1 MAYAC
6 LLPDAVGASEP
17 LRPLNYVPVEIA
29 FSGLALGRKSV
40 SPTSF
45 RPRRDVQ
52 VWDASLPIDWGADP
66 FGDPNWQY
74 QLHAWR
80 VMEYQLYEYRDT
92 EDPAWLREAIEIAL
106 DWAHYHVDLGHSEKF
121 SWYDMAAGIRATR
134 LAFMLDRILS
144 ERVEAGDIEL
154 ETLMYL
160 ADLHAEKLQDT
171 GFLAT
176 GNHAIFQLV
185 GLDMLCEVI
194 SWRNSCG
201 QGDAREY
208 ARHSFEA
215 LLKSQFTEQG
225 VHAESSPT
233 YHQWVLRTLRDSG
246 AVERLGTPSIM
257 RLLED
262 AENIAPWLAYPD
274 RSWIAVGDS
283 AGTGPALKSPVPE
296 TCLTALPESCW
307 AVRDLT
313 RSGYGIIRSLPETPQ
328 ERSSLLFVSGMARES
343 GHKHADDLGFVLMEG
358 GHKVFVD
365 SGKYG
370 YTNDEARHYVRSA
383 RAHNVISLDPTVS
396 LCQGISISVN
406 CGWVQS
412 GKMASN
418 SSLQALSYAL
428 TYSGTNESSTIAQ
441 AFRYASRI
449 VCITRP
455 TRGGRQIFIS
465 PLVSCLSLR
474 REGSPFGSEIG
485 WCKPNSRGPSA
496 S

>member
-1 MAYAC
+1 MSIIVLRMKFRVLNRHCVVRLQPRKSLPRSLVCALVAAMAHAY

-17 LRPLNYVPVEIA
+17 LRPLNYEPVEIA

-66 FGDPNWQY
+66 FHDPNWQY

-106 DWAHYHVDLGHSEKF
+106 DWAHYHVDLGRSEKF
-121 SWYDMAAGIRATR
+121 SWYDMAAGIRAAR
-134 LAFMLDRILS
+134 LAFMLNRILS
-144 ERVEAGDIEL
+144 ERVEAGDSEL

-185 GLDMLCEVI
+185 GLDTLCEVI

-225 VHAESSPT
+225 VHAVPARDAIGLLVRLSTRVVPEAGGRARPDGRA
-233 YHQWVLRTLRDSG
+233 LRALRRGS
-246 AVERLGTPSIM
+246 
-257 RLLED
+257 
-262 AENIAPWLAYPD
+262 
-274 RSWIAVGDS
+274 
-283 AGTGPALKSPVPE
+283 GTGA
-296 TCLTALPESCW
+296 
-307 AVRDLT
+307 
-313 RSGYGIIRSLPETPQ
+313 G
-328 ERSSLLFVSGMARES
+328 
-343 GHKHADDLGFVLMEG
+343 
-358 GHKVFVD
+358 
-365 SGKYG
+365 
-370 YTNDEARHYVRSA
+370 
-383 RAHNVISLDPTVS
+383 
-396 LCQGISISVN
+396 
-406 CGWVQS
+406 
-412 GKMASN
+412 
-418 SSLQALSYAL
+418 
-428 TYSGTNESSTIAQ
+428 
-441 AFRYASRI
+441 
-449 VCITRP
+449 
-455 TRGGRQIFIS
+455 
-465 PLVSCLSLR
+465 
-474 REGSPFGSEIG
+474 
-485 WCKPNSRGPSA
+485 
-496 S
+496 

>member
-1 MAYAC
+1 MGIDIFRTKSRLVNGQCIVRLQMRKSLPRSLVCVLVAAMAHAC

-17 LRPLNYVPVEIA
+17 LRPFNYEPAEIA

-52 VWDASLPIDWGADP
+52 EWDASLPIDWSADP

-80 VMEYQLYEYRDT
+80 VMAYQLYEYRDT

-106 DWAHYHVDLGHSEKF
+106 DWAHYHVDLGRSEKF
-121 SWYDMAAGIRATR
+121 SWYDMAAGIRAAR

-144 ERVEAGDIEL
+144 ERVDCKRYRALKHSCIWRIYMRRNFRIPDS
-154 ETLMYL
+154 
-160 ADLHAEKLQDT
+160 
-171 GFLAT
+171 LAT

-208 ARHSFEA
+208 ARHSFES

-246 AVERLGTPSIM
+246 ALERLDTPSIM

-262 AENIAPWLAYPD
+262 AANIAPWLAYPD

-283 AGTGPALKSPVPE
+283 AGTGPRAKV
-296 TCLTALPESCW
+296 
-307 AVRDLT
+307 T
-313 RSGYGIIRSLPETPQ
+313 RT
-328 ERSSLLFVSGMARES
+328 
-343 GHKHADDLGFVLMEG
+343 
-358 GHKVFVD
+358 
-365 SGKYG
+365 
-370 YTNDEARHYVRSA
+370 
-383 RAHNVISLDPTVS
+383 
-396 LCQGISISVN
+396 
-406 CGWVQS
+406 
-412 GKMASN
+412 
-418 SSLQALSYAL
+418 
-428 TYSGTNESSTIAQ
+428 
-441 AFRYASRI
+441 
-449 VCITRP
+449 
-455 TRGGRQIFIS
+455 
-465 PLVSCLSLR
+465 
-474 REGSPFGSEIG
+474 
-485 WCKPNSRGPSA
+485 
-496 S
+496 